1 MKKKIIGIIIVV
13 LCFVGIAGYQ
23 IKSKQNEEKKKL
35 MQIEKRKQISSAI
48 WSCLKNPKEM
58 ILYSIDPN
66 LEDEDLKLLPKDI
79 LFHNFKIL
87 GSTKIN
93 NVDDQKIIAA
103 EIDNAVAVIDKDFA
117 NCFWPRHGVR
127 VTDGNIVYD
136 FVICYHCNTL
146 YLYEGDNKLKEIILG
161 GTVDILNAILIK
173 ANVPLPKSEN

>member
-1 MKKKIIGIIIVV
+1 MKKKIVVIIIIV
-13 LCFVGIAGYQ
+13 LCLFGLAGYQ
-23 IKSKQNEEKKKL
+23 IKSKLNGEKKKL
-35 MQIEKRKQISSAI
+35 MRIKKRNEISSAI

-66 LEDEDLKLLPKDI
+66 LEGEDLKLLPKDI

-87 GSTKIN
+87 GSIKIN
-93 NVDDQKIIAA
+93 NFEEQNKIVT
-103 EIDNAVAVIDKDFA
+103 EIESAVSMIDADFA

-146 YLYEGDNKLKEIILG
+146 YLYEGDNKLKEIIIG

-173 ANVPLPKSEN
+173 AKVPLPESYK